1 MPKSEDGS
9 LYLVHGIEQLGELIE
24 TLPVLARVLLTLYDG
39 FTQLLDVR
47 HPNIVEH
54 RLALQAILWHCERR
68 EIKQELVNIQQVRIL
83 SKAECLQETAA
94 ITKAAHVEEGSV
106 VCLSCI

>member
-1 MPKSEDGS
+1 MPNSEDGS

-24 TLPVLARVLLTLYDG
+24 TLPVLTRILLTLYDG

-54 RLALQAILWHCERR
+54 RLALQAILWHCERG
-68 EIKQELVNIQQVRIL
+68 EIKGQHLGQRR
-83 SKAECLQETAA
+83 
-94 ITKAAHVEEGSV
+94 G
-106 VCLSCI
+106 